1 MKFLRF
7 PKTWAELALRLPEF
21 IVVVFGIGVLLIV
34 EWLLETRLNTTIN
47 GTHFA
52 AGDGRMADAV
62 VRTGYQFAAF

>member
-1 MKFLRF
+1 
-7 PKTWAELALRLPEF
+7 
-21 IVVVFGIGVLLIV
+21 LIV